1 MNNEDISILMKQLNI
16 EQTVAEELLKLHSN
30 NVVDAITNYIEPNN
44 IDHQKKHYN
53 TTYNATNEQ
62 IDKITE
68 LRSIVTDKE
77 NIFKNNKKN

>member
-1 MNNEDISILMKQLNI
+1 MNNEDINILMKQLNI

-44 IDHQKKHYN
+44 IDNQKKHYN
-53 TTYNATNEQ
+53 TTYNDTNEQ

-68 LRSIVTDKE
+68 LRTIVTDKE
-77 NIFKNNKKN
+77 NIFKNKK

>member
-44 IDHQKKHYN
+44 IDNQKNHYN